1 MTEYTWLYI
10 GDPKGGGEKW
20 LPFENA
26 DNLSLIV
33 S

>member
-10 GDPKGGGEKW
+10 GDPKGGKW